1 MLVRAQQYLHA
12 HPPNCDLGVTYLQT
26 AAESNPKARIQMA
39 ALYASG
45 VCVRQDRAEAY
56 KWFSRAQDLDPHNS
70 WLERNRVRLWAEMTP
85 DERARAH

>member
-1 MLVRAQQYLHA
+1 
-12 HPPNCDLGVTYLQT
+12 
-26 AAESNPKARIQMA
+26 MA